1 MNGDYSKISAVV
13 SIFSIKAIITL
24 LKIIFLTIN

>member
-1 MNGDYSKISAVV
+1 MNGDYSKFSAVV

-24 LKIIFLTIN
+24 LKIIFP

>member
-13 SIFSIKAIITL
+13 SIFSIKAIISL
-24 LKIIFLTIN
+24 LNTIFP